1 MSAFTK
7 CQKGFTLIELMI
19 ALTIFAIGLLSIA
32 SMQITAIKANSSSN
46 TISVA
51 GAVAQR
57 VTEDIL
63 SNDATDPF
71 FQSPAGPDA
80 VWDLDPDT
88 AATTLDVAGAGTY
101 SATYTL
107 TTDDPVTN
115 VSRIVVVVN
124 GPRGR
129 TATLTSFKRAI

>member
-1 MSAFTK
+1 MTAITK

-19 ALTIFAIGLLSIA
+19 ALTIFAIGLLSVA
-32 SMQITAIKANSSSN
+32 GMQITAIKANASSN
-46 TISVA
+46 TLSVA

-57 VTEDIL
+57 VTEEIL
-63 SNDATDPF
+63 SNDSTDPF
-71 FQSPAGPDA
+71 FQSPQADA
-80 VWDLDPDT
+80 VFDLDPDT

-107 TTDDPVTN
+107 TTNVPVDN

-124 GPRGR
+124 GPNGR

>member
-1 MSAFTK
+1 MTAITQ

-19 ALTIFAIGLLSIA
+19 ALTIFAIGLLSVA

-46 TISVA
+46 TVSVA

-57 VTEDIL
+57 VTEEIL
-63 SNDATDPF
+63 SNDSTDPF
-71 FQSPAGPDA
+71 FQSPAAGA

-88 AATTLDVAGAGTY
+88 AATTLDVTGAGTY

-107 TTDDPVTN
+107 TTNDPVAN

-124 GPRGR
+124 GPNGR

>member
-1 MSAFTK
+1 MTAITK

-32 SMQITAIKANSSSN
+32 GMQITAIKANSSSN
-46 TISVA
+46 TLSVA

-57 VTEDIL
+57 VSEEIL

-71 FQSPAGPDA
+71 FQSPAADA

-88 AATTLDVAGAGTY
+88 AATTLDVAGGGTY

-107 TTDDPVTN
+107 TTNDPVAN
-115 VSRIVVVVN
+115 ISRIVVVVN
-124 GPRGR
+124 GPNGR

>member
-1 MSAFTK
+1 MIAISK

-46 TISVA
+46 TLSVV

-57 VTEDIL
+57 VTEEIL
-63 SNDATDPF
+63 SNDATDPL
-71 FQSPAGPDA
+71 FQSPAADA

-88 AATTLDVAGAGTY
+88 AAITLVVAGAGTY

-107 TTDDPVTN
+107 TTDDPVAN

-124 GPRGR
+124 GPNGR